1 MSAEMMYNGVS
12 MVALVI
18 GVVQVLK
25 KTGISGRVVQAVAI
39 LLAFAVFAGSKAA
52 EVYPAVKLWFDL
64 VLTGLYG
71 VSACGLYEAAKGFTN
86 NATSS
91 KR

>member
-1 MSAEMMYNGVS
+1 MNTEMLYNGVNL
-12 MVALVI
+12 VVLVI

-52 EVYPAVKLWFDL
+52 GVYPVVKLWFDL

-86 NATSS
+86 ATSS

>member
-1 MSAEMMYNGVS
+1 MSAEMLYNGVNL
-12 MVALVI
+12 VVLVI

-52 EVYPAVKLWFDL
+52 DVYPVVKLWFDL
-64 VLTGLYG
+64 LLTGLYG
-71 VSACGLYEAAKGFTN
+71 VSACGLYEAAKGFTD
-86 NATSS
+86 ASS